1 MKQIQVNTLDE
12 LSFAAKQLL
21 KECSG
26 KRIFAFT
33 GEMGSGKTT
42 MIKALCLELGVKEKA
57 VSPSFA
63 LVNEYRGNQPVYHL
77 DLYRLNTEEEA
88 LAIGIEEYL
97 ASGNYCFIEW
107 AERIIHLLPNDAVAV
122 QITMNDMQQR
132 TLNIKGC

>member
-42 MIKALCLELGVKEKA
+42 MIKALCLELGVKEK
-57 VSPSFA
+57 P
-63 LVNEYRGNQPVYHL
+63 
-77 DLYRLNTEEEA
+77 
-88 LAIGIEEYL
+88 
-97 ASGNYCFIEW
+97 
-107 AERIIHLLPNDAVAV
+107 
-122 QITMNDMQQR
+122 
-132 TLNIKGC
+132 

>member
-107 AERIIHLLPNDAVAV
+107 AERINHLLPNDAVAV